1 MAFTTG
7 KTNKRKI
14 KQADLPK
21 KNYKTRSSIHTF
33 NKSKLPLTASIAQKA
48 PQIFNLTA

>member
-7 KTNKRKI
+7 KTDKRKI
-14 KQADLPK
+14 KEADLPK
-21 KNYKTRSSIHTF
+21 KKYKTRSSIHTF
-33 NKSKLPLTASIAQKA
+33 AKSRVPLTASIAKKA